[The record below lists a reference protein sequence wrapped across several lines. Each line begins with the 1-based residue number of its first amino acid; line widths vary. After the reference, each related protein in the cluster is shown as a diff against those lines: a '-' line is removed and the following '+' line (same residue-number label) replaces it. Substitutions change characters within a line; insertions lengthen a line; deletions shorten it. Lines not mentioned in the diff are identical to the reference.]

1 MLASGYVYKELRK
14 EEVRKELRKEVLSV
28 EDVLSAEGARHVHTH
43 TCTHARIRTLFFPGM
58 QHQSWGRGEITTR
71 LVTGKAQKDLLS

>member
-14 EEVRKELRKEVLSV
+14 EVETVLSV

-58 QHQSWGRGEITTR
+58 QH
-71 LVTGKAQKDLLS
+71 